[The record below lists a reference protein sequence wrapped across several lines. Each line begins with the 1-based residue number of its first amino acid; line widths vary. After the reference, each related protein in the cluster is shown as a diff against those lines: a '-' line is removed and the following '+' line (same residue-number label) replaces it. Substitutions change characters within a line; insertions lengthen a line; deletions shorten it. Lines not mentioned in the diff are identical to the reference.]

1 MTDKPDTQP
10 LINHLCHS
18 SDLLSSEA
26 ERIVAEVIAY
36 FDETPEDYIRRRHLE
51 LKQDLGLGN
60 PQIFSRIETEMAQLV
75 FAAPTLSQRQIRRII
90 YG

>member
-1 MTDKPDTQP
+1 MHDKPNIQP
-10 LINHLCHS
+10 LVNHLCHS
-18 SDLLSSEA
+18 RDLSSSEA

-36 FDETPEDYIRRRHLE
+36 FDETPEDFIRRRHLE
-51 LKQDLGLGN
+51 LKQDLGLSN
-60 PQIFSRIETEMAQLV
+60 PQIFSHLETEMAQLV